1 MNALALT
8 LGSASSSPAQGGGGM
23 NTLALVKPSA
33 KPVRVGL
40 LNPNFIYV
48 PAAQTDIRV
57 RFEAI
62 RAAAVQKEKK
72 VKTK

>member
-1 MNALALT
+1 MNA
-8 LGSASSSPAQGGGGM
+8 
-23 NTLALVKPSA
+23 LALVKPSA

-40 LNPNFIYV
+40 LNPEFIYI

-62 RAAAVQKEKK
+62 RVAMQKQEKK
-72 VKTK
+72 VRK

>member
-1 MNALALT
+1 MNPLAFT
-8 LGSASSSPAQGGGGM
+8 LGSASSSPAQGGDSV
-23 NTLALVKPSA
+23 NALALVKPSS

-48 PAAQTDIRV
+48 PAAQTDISV

-62 RAAAVQKEKK
+62 RLAAAKQEKK
-72 VKTK
+72 AKAK